1 MNRKR
6 PTTLEPISAAA
17 IVIVSLH
24 LAAIFGVWSWWQ
36 NVHTQRRNAMA
47 ANLEW
52 MKPSDF
58 KNLAPPPAVPRAIKV
73 ASAPKAAKKALQVPV
88 PVPVPAPTPKAAAAD
103 APVQKATLVAAPPQQ
118 HQMEPVP
125 NTTGAPLF
133 GGTPAQQV
141 KPSANRS
148 ITLRR
153 APEKRPGSA
162 TFGAPVPPITSPTL
176 YDIARLNTMRPSAI
190 PLPNPDAA
198 PAQEQVNLDA
208 VDEAV
213 NTAFLANWVA
223 PPIDSVPDGQREGR
237 LNISIGKDGTVLKAQ
252 MSKFSGS
259 HVLDQSILEAA
270 AKVKNISATLPS
282 NFPNDSYDLEMNFLL
297 LP

>member
-6 PTTLEPISAAA
+6 PTTLEPISAAV

-24 LAAIFGVWSWWQ
+24 LGAVFGVWWWWQ
-36 NVHTQRRNAMA
+36 NAGGLQHDSRSQQLT
-47 ANLEW
+47 W
-52 MKPSDF
+52 MDPSDF
-58 KNLAPPPAVPRAIKV
+58 KSQLPPPSAAPRTKRQTA
-73 ASAPKAAKKALQVPV
+73 AAKTEKK
-88 PVPVPAPTPKAAAAD
+88 APTAAPVAAAEP
-103 APVQKATLVAAPPQQ
+103 PVQKATLIAAPPQQ
-118 HQMEPVP
+118 HVMEPVP
-125 NTTGAPLF
+125 NTTGTPSLFAGSTATAP
-133 GGTPAQQV
+133 P

-153 APEKRPGSA
+153 AQPRAAVPGS
-162 TFGAPVPPITSPTL
+162 FGAVVPPMTNPTL
-176 YDIARLNTMRPSAI
+176 GDIARLNALRPTA
-190 PLPNPDAA
+190 LPPPGSIA
-198 PAQEQVNLDA
+198 PPTEEEVNLDA

-213 NTAFLANWVA
+213 NAAFLAGWTA
-223 PPIDSVPDGQREGR
+223 PPIESVAEGQREAR

-270 AKVKNISATLPS
+270 AKVKKISATLPS
-282 NFPNDSYDLEMNFLL
+282 NFSKDSYDLEMNFLL

>member
-24 LAAIFGVWSWWQ
+24 LAAVFGVWWWWQ
-36 NVHTQRRNAMA
+36 NVGSPQRNAKAMQLA
-47 ANLEW
+47 W
-52 MKPSDF
+52 MNPADF
-58 KNLAPPPAVPRAIKV
+58 KSLVPASTVPRAIKV
-73 ASAPKAAKKALQVPV
+73 ASAPKATKKA
-88 PVPVPAPTPKAAAAD
+88 PVPVPAPGPKPSAG
-103 APVQKATLVAAPPQQ
+103 APVQKAVLVAAPPQQ

-125 NTTGAPLF
+125 NTTGNPLF
-133 GGTPAQQV
+133 AGTAESQS

-162 TFGAPVPPITSPTL
+162 FFGAPVPPITSPTL
-176 YDIARLNTMRPSAI
+176 MDIARLNTMRPPTVPVPGSA
-190 PLPNPDAA
+190 PAA
-198 PAQEQVNLDA
+198 PEEEANLDA
-208 VDEAV
+208 ADEAV
-213 NTAFLANWVA
+213 NTAFLASWIA
-223 PPIDSVPDGQREGR
+223 PPIDSVPSSQREAR

-270 AKVKNISATLPS
+270 AKVKKISATLPS
-282 NFPNDSYDLEMNFLL
+282 NYPKDSYDLEMNFLL